1 MKTKRPR
8 IVVLTLA
15 LAAALML
22 GAGCE
27 NSAERDPDPV
37 YYTVTFDAGEGSF
50 AYSSTDRKIVPA
62 GEKVTAPETPP
73 TRTGHRFSG
82 WYAPA
87 SDSPFDFANT
97 PITADVTL
105 SAHWTAFNVLHSFET
120 DSGETLTLCDDG
132 IFEYKDK
139 DGKVSSGTYTIDEES
154 GEITAEFTD
163 GLLAGKKAGGTYDGN
178 GGIVVEVEGSAPI
191 TFNKKY
197 AVMFVDEDG
206 STVSEAQKVTAGEL
220 ATMPAVPAKEG
231 FVFDGWLDEDG
242 NEFDFDTPI
251 TKDITLTT
259 KWEEAEGYLIVRGT
273 TVTGCNAQKLPA
285 DGIIKIPASITSI
298 GRSAFFNCT
307 ELTKVTFADN
317 SRLESIEE
325 RAFYFCSKLTGIEI
339 PANVASIGKEAFYGC
354 NALDEVT
361 FGSDSQLESI
371 GDSVFSGCTSLTNI
385 KIPTSVRSI
394 GSSAFSNCTG
404 LSDISLVGVKSIGER
419 AFYYCTGLTG
429 LFIPDNVTTIGNSA
443 FEKCTGIKVVTF
455 GSGYHQLESIGESVF
470 SGCTSLYH
478 IIIPSSVT
486 SIGKRAF
493 YGCIALDAIRIPS
506 SVTSI
511 GEEAFAG
518 TEKSPMKLSSVS
530 IGAASI
536 GKEAFAYCTSLEG
549 DVLVGATSI
558 GERAFLNCTKL
569 GPNFTIPASV
579 TSIESQAFF
588 GCNQITYMM
597 FTDKQNWYYQTAA
610 SDEISIDVTNATTNA
625 KNLTT
630 TLGDWV
636 YKRLYKKVE

>member
-8 IVVLTLA
+8 IVALTLA

-27 NSAERDPDPV
+27 NSAESDPAPV

-50 AYSSTDRKIVPA
+50 AYSSTDRKMVPA

-97 PITADVTL
+97 SITANVTL

-154 GEITAEFTD
+154 GKITAEFTD
-163 GLLAGKKAGGTYDGN
+163 GPLAGKKAGGTYDENRGV
-178 GGIVVEVEGSAPI
+178 VVEVEGSAPL

-251 TKDITLTT
+251 TKDITLTA
-259 KWEEAEGYLIVRGT
+259 KWEEAGGYLIVQGT

-298 GRSAFFNCT
+298 GSSAFFNCT
-307 ELTKVTFADN
+307 GLTKVTFADN
-317 SRLESIEE
+317 SRLESIEYG
-325 RAFYFCSKLTGIEI
+325 AFGSCSSLESIEI
-339 PANVASIGKEAFYGC
+339 PDNVTSIGVQAFNNCSSLESVVIGSGVKKIGTSAFYGC
-354 NALDEVT
+354 KVLTKVT
-361 FGSDSQLESI
+361 FAEDSQLESI
-371 GDSVFSGCTSLTNI
+371 GNQVFSGCSALA
-385 KIPTSVRSI
+385 SI
-394 GSSAFSNCTG
+394 
-404 LSDISLVGVKSIGER
+404 E
-419 AFYYCTGLTG
+419 
-429 LFIPDNVTTIGNSA
+429 IPD
-443 FEKCTGIKVVTF
+443 
-455 GSGYHQLESIGESVF
+455 
-470 SGCTSLYH
+470 
-478 IIIPSSVT
+478 SVT
-486 SIGKRAF
+486 SIGNSVFYDCSSLKSVVIGSGVKKIGKSAF
-493 YGCIALDAIRIPS
+493 DSENLTS
-506 SVTSI
+506 VEFKVTS
-511 GEEAFAG
+511 GW
-518 TEKSPMKLSSVS
+518 
-530 IGAASI
+530 
-536 GKEAFAYCTSLEG
+536 Y
-549 DVLVGATSI
+549 ATSDSSYS
-558 GERAFLNCTKL
+558 G
-569 GPNFTIPASV
+569 GS
-579 TSIESQAFF
+579 SI
-588 GCNQITYMM
+588 T
-597 FTDKQNWYYQTAA
+597 
-610 SDEISIDVTNATTNA
+610 VTNPEENA
-625 KNLTT
+625 KNFKNYYNTT
-630 TLGDWV
+630 SWGDR
-636 YKRLYKKVE
+636 YLYRN

>member
-8 IVVLTLA
+8 IVALTLA

-27 NSAERDPDPV
+27 NSAESDPDPV

-50 AYSSTDRKIVPA
+50 AYSSTDIKRVPA

-105 SAHWTAFNVLHSFET
+105 YAQWTAFNVLHSFET

-139 DGKVSSGTYTIDEES
+139 DGKVSSGTYTIDEKS

-163 GLLAGKKAGGTYDGN
+163 GPLAGKQAGGTYDGN
-178 GGIVVEVEGSAPI
+178 GGIVVEVEGSAPL

-251 TKDITLTT
+251 TKDITLTA
-259 KWEEAEGYLIVRGT
+259 KWEEAGGYLIVQGT

-298 GRSAFFNCT
+298 GSSAFSNCT
-307 ELTKVTFADN
+307 GLTKVTFAEN

-339 PANVASIGKEAFYGC
+339 PANVARIGKEAFRGC

-371 GDSVFSGCTSLTNI
+371 GNQVFSDCSALASIEIPDSVT
-385 KIPTSVRSI
+385 SI
-394 GSSAFSNCTG
+394 GSNTFSSCSSLESIEIPYNVTSIGGSAFSSC
-404 LSDISLVGVKSIGER
+404 SSLRSVVINSGVKKIDTST
-419 AFYYCTGLTG
+419 FYGCTVLT
-429 LFIPDNVTTIGNSA
+429 NVNFAEDCQLESIGNSA
-443 FEKCTGIKVVTF
+443 F
-455 GSGYHQLESIGESVF
+455 
-470 SGCTSLYH
+470 SGCSALAS
-478 IIIPSSVT
+478 IEIPDSVT
-486 SIGKRAF
+486 SIGNNTFKSCSSLKSVVIGSGVKKIGKSAF
-493 YGCIALDAIRIPS
+493 DSENLTS
-506 SVTSI
+506 VEFKVTS
-511 GEEAFAG
+511 GW
-518 TEKSPMKLSSVS
+518 
-530 IGAASI
+530 
-536 GKEAFAYCTSLEG
+536 Y
-549 DVLVGATSI
+549 ATSTSSYSGGTPI
-558 GERAFLNCTKL
+558 T
-569 GPNFTIPASV
+569 V
-579 TSIESQAFF
+579 TDPE
-588 GCNQITYMM
+588 
-597 FTDKQNWYYQTAA
+597 
-610 SDEISIDVTNATTNA
+610 ENA
-625 KNLTT
+625 KNFKNYYNTT
-630 TLGDWV
+630 SWGDR
-636 YKRLYKKVE
+636 YLYRN